1 MIVLIHGAAKMAKIN
16 KYSRNERKKVIDNV
30 DEKKK
35 QTLNKIH
42 NHFAVTPIDKAN
54 GDIAFVC

>member
-16 KYSRNERKKVIDNV
+16 KYSRNERKKVIENV

-35 QTLNKIH
+35 TLSIK
-42 NHFAVTPIDKAN
+42 TPSKFNECASAKQPIKN
-54 GDIAFVC
+54 FE

>member
-35 QTLNKIH
+35 KLCPLKHLQNLIR
-42 NHFAVTPIDKAN
+42 
-54 GDIAFVC
+54 VCFSKTTY